1 MSGTTVDT
9 GQSKMDS
16 LRDWLTALHT
26 DPVEIQDDT
35 DLIKAGVVTS
45 LQFVQ
50 MVIEIERL
58 HGDKL
63 DPGVITVDSMR
74 SLRAIDAAVFRAA

>member
-1 MSGTTVDT
+1 MDTTVN
-9 GQSKMDS
+9 SKLS
-16 LRDWLTALHT
+16 ALRNWLEGLH
-26 DPVEIQDDT
+26 DEPLDIDGDT
-35 DLIKAGVVTS
+35 DLIKSGVVTS

-58 HGDKL
+58 HGQRL

-74 SLRAIDAAVFRAA
+74 SLNAIDAAVFRAG